1 MPSDMLKTVYD
12 TNDEK
17 NINLVNVIKSGL
29 SDLEVTQKMIEKEKK
44 NEKPTR
50 QQKLLNEF

>member
-17 NINLVNVIKSGL
+17 NINLVNEIKSGL
-29 SDLEVTQKMIEKEKK
+29 SDLEVT
-44 NEKPTR
+44 
-50 QQKLLNEF
+50 